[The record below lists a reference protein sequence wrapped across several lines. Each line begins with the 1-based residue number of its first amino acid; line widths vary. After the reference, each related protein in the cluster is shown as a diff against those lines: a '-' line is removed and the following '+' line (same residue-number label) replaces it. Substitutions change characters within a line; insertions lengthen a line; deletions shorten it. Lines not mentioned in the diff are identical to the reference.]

1 MVWQGPARLRHS
13 HGRRTGQVA
22 KLLELG
28 HLNGREEAI
37 ALPRSGCHL
46 VSPSGLVHYRCAKHR
61 RPYGMEIVTIE
72 VETMSHGV
80 PRSREPAFARIA
92 KVQMGGMVAMKG
104 YVVVNTEVIDSEA
117 YAEFLEKVPAAI
129 AAGGG
134 RYLVRTDSAE
144 AVQGD
149 WSKRLVII
157 EFDNIEAA
165 KGFLTSSEFT
175 ALDSLRE
182 RAAKSRVAIVEEYD
196 S

>member
-1 MVWQGPARLRHS
+1 
-13 HGRRTGQVA
+13 
-22 KLLELG
+22 
-28 HLNGREEAI
+28 
-37 ALPRSGCHL
+37 
-46 VSPSGLVHYRCAKHR
+46 
-61 RPYGMEIVTIE
+61 MEIVTIK
-72 VETMSHGV
+72 VESMSHGV

-92 KVQMGGMVAMKG
+92 KVQKGGMVAMKG

-182 RAAKSRVAIVEEYD
+182 RAAKSRVAIVEEYA

>member
-1 MVWQGPARLRHS
+1 M
-13 HGRRTGQVA
+13 
-22 KLLELG
+22 
-28 HLNGREEAI
+28 N
-37 ALPRSGCHL
+37 
-46 VSPSGLVHYRCAKHR
+46 
-61 RPYGMEIVTIE
+61 
-72 VETMSHGV
+72 HGV
-80 PRSREPAFARIA
+80 PRSREPVFARIA
-92 KVQMGGMVAMKG
+92 QVQMKGVLAMKG

-165 KGFLTSSEFT
+165 RGFLTSPEFT
-175 ALDSLRE
+175 ALDSLRQ
-182 RAAKSRVAIVEEYD
+182 RAAKSRVAVVEEYD
-196 S
+196 A

>member
-1 MVWQGPARLRHS
+1 
-13 HGRRTGQVA
+13 
-22 KLLELG
+22 
-28 HLNGREEAI
+28 
-37 ALPRSGCHL
+37 
-46 VSPSGLVHYRCAKHR
+46 
-61 RPYGMEIVTIE
+61 
-72 VETMSHGV
+72 MS
-80 PRSREPAFARIA
+80 RSRESAFARIA
-92 KVQMGGMVAMKG
+92 KVQMGDMVAMKG

-182 RAAKSRVAIVEEYD
+182 RAAKSRVAIVEEYA